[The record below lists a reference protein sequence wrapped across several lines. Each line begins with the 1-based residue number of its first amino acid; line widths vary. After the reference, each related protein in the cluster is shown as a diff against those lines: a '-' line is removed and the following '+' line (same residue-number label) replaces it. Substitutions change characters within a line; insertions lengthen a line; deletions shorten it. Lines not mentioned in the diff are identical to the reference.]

1 MTGYRVYYNGGT
13 DQGSR
18 DVVAGDT
25 TVIVSGLTLIG
36 GTYSIRI
43 VALSSQLPSPA
54 AGVEMVSLGR
64 YNSSERMHTW

>member
-25 TVIVSGLTLIG
+25 AVTLTNRTWDL
-36 GTYSIRI
+36 TYSIRI
-43 VALSSQLPSPA
+43 VALTSHLPSPV
-54 AGVEMVSLGR
+54 VEAWRATSGK
-64 YNSSERMHTW
+64 